1 MSKQLP
7 KPGDRVGVVC
17 GPGEF
22 PKDNAGIVL
31 TVYDSKWYRN
41 NAVVLMDDG
50 SVREIVGG
58 YTKVGIGWYL
68 IKEGVPA

>member
-1 MSKQLP
+1 MNKQLP

-17 GPGEF
+17 GPSDF
-22 PKDNAGIVL
+22 PRDNAGIVIA
-31 TVYDSKWYRN
+31 VYDSKWYSN
-41 NAVVLMDDG
+41 IGVVLMDDG
-50 SVREIVGG
+50 STKEIVGG